1 MNLNPPLV
9 RLEIRSL
16 PQLWLDLRP
25 FGYSDAFRDVMRT
38 VPGATWNL
46 TTRSYM
52 LPEEAWPCMEP
63 VIRSGL
69 AEVTSDQ
76 RKTHPALA
84 KVLPPG
90 VIDDAL
96 HSYQIEGAAFL
107 YQRIS
112 ATGSALLGDDPGL
125 GKTVQAI
132 TVAKALEADRLII
145 IAPAV
150 VLRHW
155 EAELLKWWPTMCCH
169 VLDSRKS
176 LKTLQETVAAANAE
190 ENLFDKLRLKADLYD
205 NMAWILSYD
214 FLRSNEEAL
223 LQVLPEAHGVFLDE
237 IHYIQNAKS
246 KRSKAVATLVHKN
259 RKANAFTIG
268 MSGTPMT
275 ARPRDLWHS
284 LNVLFPDRFGRF
296 IPFAVRYCDGHQE
309 DVTMERSVW
318 ITDGSSNEEE
328 LSKRLRHLMIRRSR
342 IDVRKD
348 LPERNRIVIPV
359 EPPPSKR
366 KKLAD
371 IVVEKGD
378 PASMRKALA
387 LIEKFKVDA
396 AIDLAED
403 LITQGSKV
411 LVYTM
416 TRAHAGTIAEA
427 LGVEAITGEV
437 PAKDRRPKLQTSC
450 DFAGCG
456 VATMFSVTTGID
468 LTMFD
473 SVIFVGLDWVPA
485 NLLQAEARAHRIGQ
499 LMNVN
504 IYYLIAMGT
513 VDEAIREKV
522 IWRLDTFGAI
532 LGGAAEQKRMRKD
545 LRQYSDEQ
553 LLDQI
558 VAMVMK
564 GES

>member
-1 MNLNPPLV
+1 MCAWKS
-9 RLEIRSL
+9 EL

-25 FGYSDAFRDVMRT
+25 YGYSDAFRDVMRT

-246 KRSKAVATLVHKN
+246 KRSKAVGDAGAQESQGQGVHHRN
-259 RKANAFTIG
+259 ERYADDSA
-268 MSGTPMT
+268 T
-275 ARPRDLWHS
+275 ARP
-284 LNVLFPDRFGRF
+284 
-296 IPFAVRYCDGHQE
+296 
-309 DVTMERSVW
+309 
-318 ITDGSSNEEE
+318 
-328 LSKRLRHLMIRRSR
+328 
-342 IDVRKD
+342 
-348 LPERNRIVIPV
+348 
-359 EPPPSKR
+359 
-366 KKLAD
+366 
-371 IVVEKGD
+371 
-378 PASMRKALA
+378 LA
-387 LIEKFKVDA
+387 LVGCAVSRSLWPLHSVRCPLLRWPPGRRDDGAVGVD
-396 AIDLAED
+396 
-403 LITQGSKV
+403 
-411 LVYTM
+411 
-416 TRAHAGTIAEA
+416 
-427 LGVEAITGEV
+427 
-437 PAKDRRPKLQTSC
+437 
-450 DFAGCG
+450 
-456 VATMFSVTTGID
+456 
-468 LTMFD
+468 
-473 SVIFVGLDWVPA
+473 
-485 NLLQAEARAHRIGQ
+485 HRWQ
-499 LMNVN
+499 L
-504 IYYLIAMGT
+504 
-513 VDEAIREKV
+513 E
-522 IWRLDTFGAI
+522 
-532 LGGAAEQKRMRKD
+532 
-545 LRQYSDEQ
+545 
-553 LLDQI
+553 
-558 VAMVMK
+558 
-564 GES
+564 